1 MQSRVINMEQLSAVD
16 ISKALLQRV
25 SAAYVSTFP
34 PRECGIATFTR
45 DLTRAIQMYN
55 PLARPQIVALND
67 EAEIYNY
74 PGHVRWQIAGEDPE
88 SYREVARALNASPVD
103 VVSIQHEFGIFGGK
117 WGAYL
122 LVFLKELRK
131 PVVTTLHTVL
141 PNPPRAAVDII
152 RALYARGAA
161 TVVMTPAA
169 REILHRDYGI
179 DGARLRIIPHGVP
192 AVSMQDPTEAKA
204 RVGLSGRMVVSSF
217 GLINSGKGIE
227 DVLDA
232 LPTVAARFPQLLYL
246 VLGETHPVV
255 RREQGEEY
263 RTRLVRQVHRL
274 GLEPYV
280 KFNNRFLS
288 DDELVRYLM
297 ATDIYITPYHN
308 PDQIVSG
315 TLSYAMGC
323 GRAIVSTP
331 YLYAKDALGE
341 DRGVLIPFRDPKAI
355 ADALTRLLGNPALRQ
370 QIQQRAFAYGKQMR
384 WPRVAAA
391 YLSLFREV
399 RMHAD
404 ERGAA
409 VASY

>member
-1 MQSRVINMEQLSAVD
+1 MEQISAVD
-16 ISKALLQRV
+16 ISKAFLQRI

-45 DLTRAIQMYN
+45 DLTRAIQIYN
-55 PLARPQIVALND
+55 PFARPQIVALND

-88 SYREVARALNASPVD
+88 SYREAARAINASPVD

-122 LVFLKELRK
+122 LVFLKDLHK

-152 RALYARGAA
+152 RALYARSAA

-179 DGARLRIIPHGVP
+179 DGEQLRIIPHGVP

-232 LPTVAARFPQLLYL
+232 LPSVAARFPQLLYL

-263 RTRLVRQVHRL
+263 RMRLVRQVHRL
-274 GLEPYV
+274 GLEPHV
-280 KFNNRFLS
+280 KFNNRYLS

-297 ATDIYITPYHN
+297 ATDVYVTPYHN
-308 PDQIVSG
+308 PNQIVSG

-331 YLYAKDALGE
+331 YLYAKDALG
-341 DRGVLIPFRDPKAI
+341 DSRGVLIPFRDPKAI
-355 ADALTRLLGNPALRQ
+355 AEALTLLLGNPGLRQ

-399 RMHAD
+399 RTRAE
-404 ERGAA
+404 ERGTA